1 MSIFHWLTGD
11 RNHHIVIKKSASGR
25 DRYWWE
31 IVRRNDDG
39 TYHDVANCPTPGFS
53 GPELAREDARHFLK
67 GIGANYLEV
76 KDEVIV

>member
-11 RNHHIVIKKSASGR
+11 RNHHIVIKEGR
-25 DRYWWE
+25 GSRFWWE

-67 GIGANYLEV
+67 AIGANYLEV